1 MKWNE
6 IEEVESMH
14 EDEAKFKITLEPE
27 QGIPVQQAESLDHHP
42 GQKSER
48 VTKRREPLQHSELW
62 KILKAFPFPVKLHIT
77 KLFLTELEF
86 LWKWYGSLGFAGARD
101 PQDESNRVVK
111 SISFVT

>member
-1 MKWNE
+1 
-6 IEEVESMH
+6 MH

-27 QGIPVQQAESLDHHP
+27 QGIPVQQAESLGPHP

-86 LWKWYGSLGFAGARD
+86 LWK
-101 PQDESNRVVK
+101 
-111 SISFVT
+111 